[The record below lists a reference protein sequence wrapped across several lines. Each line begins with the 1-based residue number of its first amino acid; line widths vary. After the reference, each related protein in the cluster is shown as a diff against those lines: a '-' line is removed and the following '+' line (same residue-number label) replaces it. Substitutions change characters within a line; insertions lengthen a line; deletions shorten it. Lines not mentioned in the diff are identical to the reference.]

1 MVSRYPTHYR
11 CNVYLV
17 GYILHYYYCMLQWE
31 LFESFCTCSLILL
44 QQCSWTMMYWIFYQ
58 GICHNSFILWVVHII
73 SYIHL
78 YSCWMLLS
86 YFVWAY
92 TLHSFHHMYSILV
105 GYEKTHGE
113 WSMILCVQMFLK
125 KIITKKLSINAFFW
139 WMADIYFPARYNQ
152 NST

>member
-1 MVSRYPTHYR
+1 
-11 CNVYLV
+11 
-17 GYILHYYYCMLQWE
+17 
-31 LFESFCTCSLILL
+31 
-44 QQCSWTMMYWIFYQ
+44 MYWIFYQ

-113 WSMILCVQMFLK
+113 RSMILCLQMFLK
-125 KIITKKLSINAFFW
+125 KIITKKWSINAFFW
-139 WMADIYFPARYNQ
+139 WMADIYFAARYNR
-152 NST
+152 NSAEYQIIFIDGNYHCVNKSPWNRKYHERIFWS